1 MASQVNPANIIIPET
16 TYRQMFLTIR
26 DNITIKHPSPVTHS
40 TSPIYPLFQ
49 CTNTS
54 FELLQEQPYPSHP
67 QHESPINFNQEFSR
81 KLLKYQKQMQSHPES
96 TQQIT
101 KNHQKLIVSE
111 NAPLFQKCKSFLK
124 STNSLRKSR
133 RKPKQNSFHLN
144 DTFSTV
150 SLSAPDLPNLVSPV
164 PIHVHS
170 NISHLFNGFTYTT
183 LLNKGLKHLSVI
195 VSGIVSH
202 SSSITYKH
210 VSDCILNHSYPTD
223 IIPLQTP
230 DHFKNQQNIKRRV
243 YDALNVMIAAGVLTK
258 TGKCVSL
265 NKGSN
270 PLKLNTKRTHLNL
283 ILTGIVF

>member
-26 DNITIKHPSPVTHS
+26 DNITIKNPSLVTQS
-40 TSPIYPLFQ
+40 TSPLNPLSQ
-49 CTNTS
+49 CANTS
-54 FELLQEQPYPSHP
+54 FELLHEHPDHSHH
-67 QHESPINFNQEFSR
+67 QHESPIDFNQEFNR
-81 KLLKYQKQMQSHPES
+81 KLHKYPKQLQSNPES

-101 KNHQKLIVSE
+101 KNHQKLIISE
-111 NAPLFQKCKSFLK
+111 NAPLFQKCKSFLQ

-133 RKPKQNSFHLN
+133 RKPKQNSVRLN

-150 SLSAPDLPNLVSPV
+150 SLSAPDLPNLASPV
-164 PIHVHS
+164 PMPVHS
-170 NISHLFNGFTYTT
+170 KISQLFNGFTYTT

-210 VSDCILNHSYPTD
+210 VSDCILNHSYPVD

-265 NKGSN
+265 NKCSN

-283 ILTGIVF
+283 ILAGIVF